1 MSDFK
6 DVFIP
11 DVTFVYPR
19 VNQLYRYDPH
29 YEMTSEGKRG
39 KTVPA
44 TPQDQGAHWGVNFTV
59 SKEMGRKIYKEAADH
74 FKARE
79 PNKTFSG
86 IFGQS
91 QTDDGEIMFRARKN
105 ARNAKGQD
113 NKAPMVIDGSKN
125 PLEQLDFWSG
135 SKGAVKVTMRPSFNP
150 RDNTDGVSLMLHS
163 LQVTDAIYG
172 GNGMD
177 DYDVVDSPAASNGST
192 SVSLGGDDPF
202 GLPEAPKQSQSR
214 PSNDLDDEIPF

>member
-29 YEMTSEGKRG
+29 HDNGPDKKKG

-44 TPQDQGAHWGVNFTV
+44 EPHEPSAHWGINFTV

-74 FKARE
+74 FTARE
-79 PNKTFSG
+79 PKKTFSG

-91 QTDDGEIMFRARKN
+91 ETDDGDIMFRARKN
-105 ARNAKGQD
+105 AKTSKGKD
-113 NKAPMVIDGSKN
+113 NTAPVVIDGQKK
-125 PLEQLDFWSG
+125 PLEKLDFWSG
-135 SKGAVKVTMRPSFNP
+135 SKGALKVTMRPSFNP
-150 RDNTDGVSLMLHS
+150 KDGIDGISLTLHS
-163 LQVTDAIYG
+163 LQVTEAIYG
-172 GNGMD
+172 GDDMD
-177 DYDVVDSPAASNGST
+177 DYATVDSPTAPNDGS
-192 SVSLGGDDPF
+192 SVSLGGEDPF
-202 GLPEAPKQSQSR
+202 GLPAAPKKAESR
-214 PSNDLDDEIPF
+214 PSETFDDEIPF